1 MLRPPV
7 VLPRTFGRIGKYTLL
22 GTLADGGM
30 GRVFLAQKDD
40 SEEMCVLKQLHVE
53 IEEEHE
59 TASIRFQREAAIA
72 SKLDHPNIAKVLD
85 SGFEGGRF
93 YIAMEFIAGQTF
105 DDVARKLEDQGK
117 QLPVEIVLAVI
128 TRVLDG
134 LALAHQHVIHRDLSP
149 RNIMVGYDGSV
160 KIIDFGV
167 ARAEIEDDDFRTS
180 PGMLVGT
187 LRYMAPEQAL
197 TLNVDH
203 RSDLYS
209 LAVVLY
215 EILVGGPLLPPGPPS
230 DTIRRIVRERPRS
243 LTKLRPDLTATGL
256 NEVLNRALQK
266 APHERFQ
273 SATEFKDAITST
285 WLGALPER
293 EELSRFM
300 RDLFSEEEQQ
310 TEWLLDAARSLK
322 AQHRN
327 FFEDTIEDRFDRYV
341 ETQPD
346 RRIDSGPAW
355 TMAET
360 DPGLADSSIFEEPT
374 VQMSPIPQQRLESE
388 TEPGFGSETEIA
400 LPHSPIEQELRGLKA
415 GGDVRFTLQ
424 DLALDETLL
433 LLHES
438 RFTGT
443 LDVGDARD
451 LDRIF
456 FRGGSVV
463 GVSAN
468 RKIDAKLFGDALV
481 DLKVV
486 SRNALADLPRG
497 VADLDAA
504 LLGRYLLQKGLID
517 EAALER
523 ARAEQARRR
532 LYHLFEHGSARLR
545 ARGGLDRLRRFF
557 PTFVDIRPVVAYG
570 MVVCADT
577 VRKRAVVDRL
587 RFHRVRMPVPYDE
600 ARNGYGLPKPLVQA
614 LRHLQGDGMEL
625 GPVPMLPGIDPMTT
639 AGLLLLLERT
649 SLISVTRPDRAD
661 GPS

>member
-7 VLPRTFGRIGKYTLL
+7 VPPRTFGRIGKYTLL

-40 SEEMCVLKQLHVE
+40 AEDMCVLKQLHVE

-59 TASIRFQREAAIA
+59 TASIRFQREAVIA

-85 SGFEGGRF
+85 AGFEGGRF
-93 YIAMEFIAGQTF
+93 YIAMEFIAGQTL
-105 DDVARKLEDQGK
+105 DDLARKLEDQGE
-117 QLPVEIVLAVI
+117 QLPVEIVLAVF

-149 RNIMVGYDGSV
+149 RNVMVGYDGAV

-180 PGMLVGT
+180 PGMLIGT
-187 LRYMAPEQAL
+187 LGYMAPEQAL
-197 TLNVDH
+197 TLDVDH
-203 RSDLYS
+203 RSDLYA

-215 EILVGGPLLPPGPPS
+215 EILTGGPLLPPGAPS
-230 DTIRRIVRERPRS
+230 ETIRRIVRERPRP
-243 LTKLRPDLTATGL
+243 LYEIRPDLAATGL
-256 NEVLNRALQK
+256 GEVLNRALQK
-266 APHERFQ
+266 GPDERFQ
-273 SATEFKDAITST
+273 SAAEFRNAITT
-285 WLGALPER
+285 AWLGDLPSK
-293 EELSRFM
+293 EELSAFM
-300 RDLFSEEEQQ
+300 RELFSEEEQQ

-341 ETQPD
+341 QTEPD

-360 DPGLADSSIFEEPT
+360 DPGIADFMFDETT
-374 VQMSPIPQQRLESE
+374 VQMPRRPESRLESE
-388 TEPGFGSETEIA
+388 TEPGFGGETEIA
-400 LPHSPIEQELRGLKA
+400 IPKPPLEQEIRDLGRYGKL
-415 GGDVRFTLQ
+415 RFTLKE
-424 DLALDETLL
+424 LPLDETLL

-443 LDVGDARD
+443 LDVGDASEI
-451 LDRIF
+451 DRIF
-456 FRGGSVV
+456 FRGGTVV

-468 RKIDAKLFGDALV
+468 RKIDAQLFGNALI
-481 DLKVV
+481 DLKAVPP
-486 SRNALADLPRG
+486 NALADLPRG

-517 EAALER
+517 ESALER

-532 LYHLFEHGSARLR
+532 LYHLFEDSSAPVRVRAGMHRLR
-545 ARGGLDRLRRFF
+545 NFF

-570 MVVCADT
+570 MVVCADPE
-577 VRKRAVVDRL
+577 RKQAAVQRL
-587 RFHRVRMPVPYDE
+587 RFRRVKMPVPYDE
-600 ARNGYGLPKPLVQA
+600 ARNGYGLPPPLVEA
-614 LRHLQGDGMEL
+614 IRHLQQDGMEL

-649 SLISVTRPDRAD
+649 SLITVTRPDQAEI
-661 GPS
+661 PP